1 MKKLRSD
8 LEEHFIQR
16 DKIMNDFVEL
26 TDCNN
31 LDQIQTYSD
40 QLLSEIR
47 TLNEMA
53 KEKEREWNQLLHLK
67 KLKEELLIRLQ
78 RKRQVMTINESDLNE
93 PETNGESRYLR
104 VFCCLNRVL
113 L

>member
-1 MKKLRSD
+1 MKKLRND
-8 LEEHFIQR
+8 LEEHFVQR

-26 TDCNN
+26 ADCNN
-31 LDQIQTYSD
+31 VDQIQTYSD

-93 PETNGESRYLR
+93 PETNGKSRFSPF
-104 VFCCLNRVL
+104 FCCLTRVI
-113 L
+113 

>member
-8 LEEHFIQR
+8 LEEHFVQR

-78 RKRQVMTINESDLNE
+78 RKRHVMTINESDLNE
-93 PETNGESRYLR
+93 PETNGELGIC
-104 VFCCLNRVL
+104 VFSAV
-113 L
+113 

>member
-1 MKKLRSD
+1 
-8 LEEHFIQR
+8 
-16 DKIMNDFVEL
+16 MNDFVEL
-26 TDCNN
+26 SDCNN

-93 PETNGESRYLR
+93 PETNGECRFLH
-104 VFCCLNRVL
+104 VFCCLNRVFF
-113 L
+113 